1 MKFVN
6 YNAYTII
13 AIEGKSFCTS
23 AQKAFSLIVDNSLR
37 VATINTVG
45 DFMLFLAKISVT
57 ALTLILSLLWFKI
70 PIHDPFANVT
80 LKTIKITIDLSFIY

>member
-6 YNAYTII
+6 YNAYTVI

-45 DFMLFLAKISVT
+45 DFMLFLAKVAVT
-57 ALTLILSLLWFKI
+57 AITLLIGVIWFQV
-70 PIHDPFANVT
+70 PIHDPLNNVN
-80 LKTIKITIDLSFIY
+80 FF

>member
-13 AIEGKSFCTS
+13 NIEGTPFYTS
-23 AQKAFSLIVDNSLR
+23 SKKAFLLIVENSVR
-37 VATINTVG
+37 IATINSVG

-57 ALTLILSLLWFKI
+57 AITLVISVF
-70 PIHDPFANVT
+70 V
-80 LKTIKITIDLSFIY
+80 LKVPTDDVSFDFLRDKN